1 MQRIVLLDS
10 DQVILHNIDDMMT
23 MELPKGWIAA
33 AHACTCN
40 PRKLPHYSKD
50 WSVLPVRH

>member
-1 MQRIVLLDS
+1 MLLDS